1 MLSWGLIIALVAI
14 LLFILLFMTL
24 GDGLLKEA
32 AQTMGVDGES
42 YSVIPDSRAALYGG
56 GSSKHRPAYVP
67 EKAHFVE
74 LHKGFDINLMGKAE
88 LPKGGVIPT
97 VIGGVYAVKM
107 ADFVAMAAM
116 PKVLPEI
123 GSHVKAGDAL
133 FFDKTQPEIVYAAP
147 VSGILL
153 DVVRGDKRAITAV
166 LIQADEAQ
174 VYRHFNLPDLAT
186 VSREDLVD
194 FLLESGAWALMRQ
207 RPYDTV
213 ANPAQVAKAIF
224 ISTFDTAPL
233 APNLDFALQG
243 NETAFAKGLEVLTKL
258 TTGGVHL
265 GLNANGDAATAYGDI
280 HVKGVEHHWFKGQ
293 HPAGN
298 VGVQIHHVSPINA
311 GEAVWY
317 LDVHAVITLGK
328 LFNLGVFDTAK
339 VIAVAGADLAAPT
352 YMRVHQGVAIETLAL
367 QFKGDATNV
376 RYVSGDALSG
386 TKTSADS
393 HLAFYDDQI
402 TVLQEGNYAEIFGWL
417 LPQKGHP
424 TISRTFPGGFFPD
437 AQYEADTQT
446 NGEKRAFVMSGQ
458 YESVLPMDI
467 LPQFLFRAIM
477 SNDLEAM
484 EGLGL
489 LELSEEDVAVCEYVC
504 TSKQP
509 LQQMLREGLDYFR
522 EQSK

>member
-32 AQTMGVDGES
+32 AQTMGVDGDD
-42 YSVIPDSRAALYGG
+42 YSVMPDSRAALYGG
-56 GSSKHRPAYVP
+56 GDSKHKPAFVP
-67 EKAHFVE
+67 QKAHFVE
-74 LHKGFDINLMGKAE
+74 LNRGFDINLIGEAE
-88 LPKGGVIPT
+88 LPKSGVIPT
-97 VIGGVYAVKM
+97 VIGGVYAVQM

-147 VSGILL
+147 VSGTVLN
-153 DVVRGDKRAITAV
+153 VVRGDKRAIKSV
-166 LIQADEAQ
+166 LIQADAEQ
-174 VYRHFNLPDLAT
+174 VYRHYNLPDLAT
-186 VSREDLVD
+186 VSRADLVD

-207 RPYDTV
+207 RPFDTV
-213 ANPAQVAKAIF
+213 ANPAQPAKAIF
-224 ISTFDTAPL
+224 VSTFDTAPL

-243 NETAFAKGLEVLTKL
+243 NEAAFTKGLEVLTKL
-258 TTGGVHL
+258 TDGGVHL
-265 GLNANGDAATAYGDI
+265 GLNGNAPTAYADI
-280 HVKGVEHHWFKGQ
+280 HVKGVQQHWFKGQ

-298 VGVQIHHVSPINA
+298 VGVQIHHINPINA

-328 LFNLGVFDTAK
+328 LFNLGVFDTLK
-339 VIAVAGADLAAPT
+339 VIAVAGADLATPT
-352 YMRVHQGVAIETLAL
+352 YLRAHQGVSVETLPLA
-367 QFKGDATNV
+367 FKGDAANV
-376 RYVSGDALSG
+376 RYISGDALSG
-386 TKTSADS
+386 TKISADGY
-393 HLAFYDDQI
+393 LAFYDDQI

-437 AQYEADTQT
+437 AQYEGDTQT

-484 EGLGL
+484 EGLGI
-489 LELSEEDVAVCEYVC
+489 LELSEEDVAICEYVC

-509 LQQMLREGLDYFR
+509 LQKMLREGLDYFR